1 MCSSAWEGF
10 HSERVKDRQRIE
22 SVLMTG
28 PEECYT
34 TDRYLDFSK
43 GDDKILLEK
52 SYTRSTLLFI
62 TNSISPALK
71 KNAYQQ
77 NKDTRAWCPWIG
89 SWGCFPG
96 HILVDVFINNFNEN
110 IDTML
115 SDKLSNGWFVTGVF
129 RWPRLSNVLIRVNS
143 TEWQTE
149 LFNGWVPAQSR
160 ACARQATY
168 IVAIPKE
175 MQCILYHH

>member
-1 MCSSAWEGF
+1 MFICMGGEV

-34 TDRYLDFSK
+34 TDRYLDFSE

-71 KNAYQQ
+71 KM
-77 NKDTRAWCPWIG
+77 
-89 SWGCFPG
+89 
-96 HILVDVFINNFNEN
+96 LINR
-110 IDTML
+110 IRIQGL
-115 SDKLSNGWFVTGVF
+115 GV
-129 RWPRLSNVLIRVNS
+129 L
-143 TEWQTE
+143 
-149 LFNGWVPAQSR
+149 G
-160 ACARQATY
+160 
-168 IVAIPKE
+168 
-175 MQCILYHH
+175 